1 MWVEY
6 KYIDRM
12 PVRTNVDP
20 GLTGLQADWLR
31 ERHDDGRN
39 VAIIVGAAGGGVI
52 FRITEP
58 YIVSPT
64 EFKARMIPDAAI
76 AAWIVSQIK

>member
-1 MWVEY
+1 MWIEY
-6 KYIDRM
+6 KFIDRM
-12 PVRTNVDP
+12 PVRADVNP
-20 GLTGLQADWLR
+20 GVTGLQEDWLR

-58 YIVSPT
+58 WIISPV
-64 EFKARMIPDAAI
+64 EFKARMVSDAEL
-76 AAWIVSQIK
+76 AAWIVSQTK